1 MANEFVAR
9 NGLIAKNDSYITG
22 SLFVT
27 GSVIVTGSVTFDQG
41 VTSSLFGTASW
52 ALNVVNGGTS
62 NLLAYQ
68 ISSGSVSASVNVGG
82 SGIFLIK
89 SASNAFLEISASSET
104 SLYSNIFIVKNYT
117 SKKPSFIVSEST
129 VRIVTQSFDIT
140 QATHGGE
147 IRFTPTALYIS
158 LD

>member
-9 NGLIAKNDSYITG
+9 NGLIARDNSVVSG

-27 GSVIVTGSVTFDQG
+27 GSLNVTGSVNFTQG
-41 VTSSLFGTASW
+41 LTSSLFGTASW

-68 ISSGSVSASVNVGG
+68 ISTGSVTASVDVGG
-82 SGIFLIK
+82 NGIFLIK
-89 SASNAFLEISASSET
+89 SASNAFFEVSASSEAN
-104 SLYSNIFIVKNYT
+104 LYSNIFIVKNYT
-117 SKKPSFIVSEST
+117 SKQPVFTVSGSG
-129 VRIVTQSFDIT
+129 VRIVTQSFDTT
-140 QATHGGE
+140 QTAHGGE
-147 IRFTPTALYIS
+147 IRFTSTALYVS